1 MKKIN
6 IISIFI
12 NFLFIL
18 IYCFPIYYFTQKTG
32 YEIDKYI
39 FLIFSIFTYGV
50 YVLQQKKIEVKE
62 AFFILLI
69 LLVVYFKK
77 SLEPLLLIEYLLLY
91 KILRDKKNSINIP
104 NSILVISTIGVLF
117 YSILYFGN
125 LKGYLCTGL
134 MEINQSGFLIFFL
147 FTIIYHRNKKIGTLL
162 LLFGLLT
169 LSRNYLLC
177 LIVLFFMNN
186 KISYKLSEKL
196 NFKALLAISLVFLT
210 ILSYSF
216 NYAYDNNKIS
226 ESYSDYRKFI
236 YIYDYSNYFRFSTN
250 FNLIELYFQH
260 PTKLL
265 TGIDDE
271 EFIALAHQLAINK
284 SRLYR
289 PILPH
294 NYFFSYFR
302 IYGIFCI
309 FIFMFLE
316 KIVTLVTN
324 KKSFIIL
331 LILFIYGNILGVG
344 FTNYYLFLTMFTML
358 EFYGGKNEKED
369 NNSY

>member
-6 IISIFI
+6 IVSVFVC
-12 NFLFIL
+12 FLFVL

-39 FLIFSIFTYGV
+39 FLAFSIFAYGI
-50 YVLQQKKIEVKE
+50 YVIQQKKIESKE
-62 AFFILLI
+62 ALFILLI
-69 LLVVYFKK
+69 LIVVYFKH

-91 KILRDKKNSINIP
+91 KLLKDKKNAISIP
-104 NSILVISTIGVLF
+104 NSILIISTIGVLF
-117 YSILYFGN
+117 YSMIYFGK

-162 LLFGLLT
+162 LLFGLFT

-177 LIVLFFMNN
+177 LVVLFLMDN

-196 NFKALLAISLVFLT
+196 SFKSLLAISLVFLT

-226 ESYSDYRKFI
+226 ESYSDFRKFV

-250 FNLIELYFQH
+250 FNLIEIYFQH
-260 PTKLL
+260 PAKLV
-265 TGIDDE
+265 TGIGDE
-271 EFIALAHQLAINK
+271 EFIDLAHQLSIDKN
-284 SRLYR
+284 RLYR

-316 KIVTLVTN
+316 KIVSLVTN
-324 KKSFIIL
+324 KNSFIIL
-331 LILFIYGNILGVG
+331 IILFIYGNILGLG
-344 FTNYYLFLTMFTML
+344 FTNYYLFLTMLTML
-358 EFYGGKNEKED
+358 EFYGGRHEKE
-369 NNSY
+369 NNSNY